1 MIHYILCVCVKSNGE
16 EKYGTNCVKMV
27 YFIVVGGV
35 NGWGIVCSKINYFY
49 GIQHNSLYQTNL
61 R

>member
-27 YFIVVGGV
+27 YFIDVWCFTYYWYVIKCRFSV
-35 NGWGIVCSKINYFY
+35 LLV
-49 GIQHNSLYQTNL
+49 
-61 R
+61 